1 MIAEG
6 KVRSKT
12 GRGVSQTD
20 LICRIFCR
28 VCWRRESN
36 RGGHGTTHLSIC
48 AYCAAA
54 AIVFAA
60 AIMFAGIEPLTAAQ
74 SRAWKLRKIADN
86 VYVMQ
91 NPTGRATRCSS

>member
-1 MIAEG
+1 MLEAGEQSG
-6 KVRSKT
+6 AVMVR
-12 GRGVSQTD
+12 
-20 LICRIFCR
+20 RIYP
-28 VCWRRESN
+28 SA
-36 RGGHGTTHLSIC
+36 

-74 SRAWKLRKIADN
+74 SARMELRKIADN

-91 NPTGRATRCSS
+91 NPTGASNAMFVVR